1 MGRLSAGILLISIL
15 AKKGHHGGSRK
26 KNVKRCEKCAQVMVR
41 TGSSYRCK
49 NCNPDPGG
57 RVTKAVDGL
66 IERVRPAGPSNGDL
80 A

>member
-15 AKKGHHGGSRK
+15 AKGGHSRSRK
-26 KNVKRCEKCAQVMVR
+26 KTVKRCEKCAQVMVR